1 MTNFPYPL
9 KTKNLTVYGRKYC
22 PYCIEMKK
30 IQKSIKNSVYYD
42 IDELIENKIVKNFK
56 EFQKNMKPFIED
68 YPMIPIVFVNDTF
81 IGGYDDFIKLF
92 KKETKKKRKTK
103 NEKNNVIKEQNI
115 LKKLLNKLQ
124 KA

>member
-9 KTKNLTVYGRKYC
+9 KTKNLTVYGRKHCHYC
-22 PYCIEMKK
+22 TEMKK

-42 IDELIENKIVKNFK
+42 IDELIENKIVKNCK
-56 EFQKNMKPFIED
+56 EFQKHMKPFIED

-92 KKETKKKRKTK
+92 KNETTK
-103 NEKNNVIKEQNI
+103 NKKNNVIKEENI
-115 LKKLLNKLQ
+115 
-124 KA
+124 

>member
-92 KKETKKKRKTK
+92 KNETIVKQNIAKE
-103 NEKNNVIKEQNI
+103 ELI
-115 LKKLLNKLQ
+115 LKKLLNNLEKS
-124 KA
+124 KK